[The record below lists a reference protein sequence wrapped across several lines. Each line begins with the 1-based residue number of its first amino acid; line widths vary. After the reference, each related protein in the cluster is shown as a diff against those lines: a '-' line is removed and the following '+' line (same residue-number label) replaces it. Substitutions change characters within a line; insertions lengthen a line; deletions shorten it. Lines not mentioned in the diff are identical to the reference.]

1 MSESFRID
9 IDQIHDENYGSSRLI
24 VVLLFDSTILYSV
37 FTKKVGFFGGH
48 NWHVL
53 IKFDLSRKNVVL
65 FFMLK
70 NENSKLQCKSNI
82 DARLIFNFSLLAL
95 NVLIFKKLPTTSYF
109 GLFFERLKLKRRK
122 RFERQIFFYYFL
134 QGKNK

>member
-1 MSESFRID
+1 MGGTIGMFWL
-9 IDQIHDENYGSSRLI
+9 NLI
-24 VVLLFDSTILYSV
+24 YPEKTLCP
-37 FTKKVGFFGGH
+37 FF
-48 NWHVL
+48 
-53 IKFDLSRKNVVL
+53 K
-65 FFMLK
+65 LK

-122 RFERQIFFYYFL
+122 RFEKQIFSTISCKEKTNEHQKRKSLETLYFIL
-134 QGKNK
+134 SFKTLSVSALFFTFMWMLVDIRVK